1 MSISIHIRELLLG
14 SVVSDSYL
22 QRHFSWLH
30 PWAHSINHSYM
41 RELERVSSARLT
53 HFVAWQFFF
62 MTPVQCLKKKKKKK
76 RSAAS
81 LLTDSPLIPFIPTC
95 EWLRGS
101 CSRGHFPTADLNGC
115 DGRNHTLPKEIRG
128 TVNAWQCRP
137 SPQLCHQTT
146 SVNSKAEIGDV
157 TLMRLNSPDPH
168 GWLLFWSGHIFEP
181 VAHIFSRWLRTKEHS
196 APTALCTWSRN
207 HEGPFKILKN
217 MKNVSLIVILIGI
230 NRYNDLHI
238 FYLRVLFFTLAQP

>member
-1 MSISIHIRELLLG
+1 MFSIFSVNEHKYSYKGASSGISGFWLLPAETFQLITSMSSFYQSLVHERAGTSIICQTDTFCGLA
-14 SVVSDSYL
+14 V
-22 QRHFSWLH
+22 
-30 PWAHSINHSYM
+30 
-41 RELERVSSARLT
+41 
-53 HFVAWQFFF
+53 FFHDPSPMF
-62 MTPVQCLKKKKKKK
+62 EKKKKK

-168 GWLLFWSGHIFEP
+168 GWLLFWSGHILSLLP
-181 VAHIFSRWLRTKEHS
+181 TFSPDDSGPKSIQHLQHFAPEAETMRAPLRSSK
-196 APTALCTWSRN
+196 TWR
-207 HEGPFKILKN
+207 
-217 MKNVSLIVILIGI
+217 M
-230 NRYNDLHI
+230 
-238 FYLRVLFFTLAQP
+238 YL